1 MRRLLSQ
8 SPNSICAYN
17 NIIIIILSLG
27 IPTTG
32 SYRRILVLPEC
43 VSFGR
48 AGLAGWRL
56 ATPPQFFFFFPV
68 SSSPRCFF
76 PRCCPFS
83 FGSLSRG
90 LLVFLAGDSPSSL
103 LILGGSS
110 AGVSSVS
117 YCSEHE
123 GSNRGPEVT
132 LLNIDRGGPQTTNG
146 VAGDSGW
153 YSRSASGSWRK
164 LAKTFWWRAH
174 LRASLDITRI

>member
-32 SYRRILVLPEC
+32 SYRRILVLPDC

-56 ATPPQFFFFFPV
+56 ATPPQFFSPLALLPGIIFAPV
-68 SSSPRCFF
+68 FLSAMLPLFLRVFVA
-76 PRCCPFS
+76 
-83 FGSLSRG
+83 GSLG
-90 LLVFLAGDSPSSL
+90 FPSWRL
-103 LILGGSS
+103 PFVALDLRRLF

-117 YCSEHE
+117 YCSEH
-123 GSNRGPEVT
+123 
-132 LLNIDRGGPQTTNG
+132 
-146 VAGDSGW
+146 
-153 YSRSASGSWRK
+153 
-164 LAKTFWWRAH
+164 
-174 LRASLDITRI
+174 